1 VADETPS
8 LSGQVVNAEVP
19 LAEMFQYVS
28 KLRGMSKGR
37 AQYTM
42 QLAKF
47 DTVPQHIQNEIA
59 NKAGGV
65 TV

>member
-1 VADETPS
+1 M
-8 LSGQVVNAEVP
+8 VNAEVP

-28 KLRGMSKGR
+28 NLRGMSKGR

-47 DTVPQHIQNEIA
+47 DAVPQHIQNEISS
-59 NKAGGV
+59 KAGGV